1 MTMAKKEKKR
11 TKIKFLVLDVDW
23 VLTDGGMYYSESGD
37 EFKKF
42 NTKDGLGIKKIMTVG
57 VKVAFLSSG
66 VNANLINNRAKLLG
80 VRHVYVGTE
89 EKMKIM
95 EKWCTDLNISLAN
108 IAYIGDD
115 ENDLKVMDKVG
126 LSACPADAVA
136 AVKKSADVHL
146 LKKGGEGCVREF
158 IERFIMAI

>member
-1 MTMAKKEKKR
+1 MAAKKEKKKA
-11 TKIKFLVLDVDW
+11 KIKFLVLDVDG

-66 VNANLINNRAKLLG
+66 KNVNLITNRAKLLG
-80 VRHVYVGTE
+80 VKYIYVGMD
-89 EKMKIM
+89 EKLKIL
-95 EKWCTDLNISLAN
+95 EQWCKELNIGMDN

-115 ENDLKVMDKVG
+115 VNDLKVMEKVG
-126 LSACPADAVA
+126 VAACPADAVE
-136 AVKKSADVHL
+136 KIRKSADVIL
-146 LKKGGEGCVREF
+146 LKKGGDGCAREF